1 MTELFDTL
9 SQEIRDMIT
18 SYIDM
23 AIIAVDPM
31 KLPLLISQFADSM
44 PTEETTD
51 FVDFYFRLK
60 LEELRNGDNRN
71 QW

>member
-9 SQEIRDMIT
+9 SQETRDMIT

-23 AIIAVDPM
+23 AIVAVDPI
-31 KLPLLISQFADSM
+31 KLPHLISQFADSM
-44 PTEETTD
+44 PTEEATD

-60 LEELRNGDNRN
+60 LEELRNGNNRN
-71 QW
+71 

>member
-9 SQEIRDMIT
+9 SQETRDMIT

-23 AIIAVDPM
+23 AIVAVDPM
-31 KLPLLISQFADSM
+31 KLPHLISQFADSM
-44 PTEETTD
+44 PTEEATD

-60 LEELRNGDNRN
+60 LEELRNGNNRN
-71 QW
+71 